1 MKCKLKSVKLKCPT
15 ETNQTNKWLPQWKNL
30 QNAKNWAN
38 SNYNFMLK
46 TEGNDEVDYRDL
58 VEENN
63 RVLKGEFAN

>member
-1 MKCKLKSVKLKCPT
+1 MQAKICQAKMPNWNKSNKQMTPTVKESTKCQKRSY
-15 ETNQTNKWLPQWKNL
+15 
-30 QNAKNWAN
+30 